1 MNATPQMAKQ
11 KLAKDLR
18 TTIDDVEELLRL
30 TAGQVGERMGEVRN
44 RLQSSLTESKAH
56 LTHLQTEAIERGKQ
70 ATAEAEEYVHDH
82 PWKVVGIVGLVGVLI
97 GALIARR

>member
-56 LTHLQTEAIERGKQ
+56 LTHLQTEARSSAESRPPLRPKNMSTITRGK
-70 ATAEAEEYVHDH
+70 
-82 PWKVVGIVGLVGVLI
+82 WS
-97 GALIARR
+97 ALSAWWAC